1 MDDLIS
7 VGALHAL
14 VYCERLFFLEEVERI
29 RVADAAVFSGR
40 RLHTELQR
48 NMEDE
53 EVERLSFAS
62 THLGI
67 RGAVDVLKR
76 RDGTLLPYEHKRGRS
91 AGQKGAREPWPSD
104 RIQLG
109 AYAMLVEERTGE
121 PVREGRI
128 RYHADNVTLR
138 LPVDD
143 QLRADVSRAV
153 ARAQVLRTSTDRPP
167 ITDNDRLCA
176 RCSLAPVCLPEEA
189 RLAANPQ
196 TRPACYLPQHPR
208 GTTIH
213 VSSNHARVGRKG
225 GELVIRVRDEP
236 DRVIPINDVASV
248 VLHGFAQMST
258 QALRLCAMREVNVH
272 WMTQAG
278 GLVGS
283 LAPTTTTAQRHIRQF
298 EALSHEGMRLM
309 LAKRLVQ
316 AKIEHQ
322 LRFVLRATRG
332 DARADAVVKS
342 VATMRAMLRKA
353 AHATA
358 STDLLGFEGNAAAA
372 YFRALPLLVADAIEP
387 ELRPTGR
394 SRLPPRDPFNALLSY
409 GYGMLYREVL
419 SAIVAVGLHPG
430 FGFYHRPRSAAH
442 TLALD
447 LMELLRVVIVD
458 MAVIA
463 AVNRRTFDP
472 RDDFQSIP
480 GGILL
485 TSAGRTKL
493 IEVIERR
500 KHDVWRHSATG
511 HSLSYARI
519 IELETRLL
527 EKEWCGEPGL
537 FAKFRIR

>member
-7 VGALHAL
+7 VAALHAL

-29 RVADAAVFSGR
+29 RVADAAVFAGR

-48 NMEDE
+48 TMDDE

-62 THLGI
+62 AHLGI

-76 RDGTLLPYEHKRGRS
+76 RDGTILPYEHKRGRS

-109 AYAMLVEERTGE
+109 AYAMLVEEGTGE

-153 ARAQVLRTSTDRPP
+153 ARARVLRTSTDRPP

-208 GTTIH
+208 GTTVH
-213 VSSNHARVGRKG
+213 VSSNQARVGRKG
-225 GELVIRVRDEP
+225 GQLVICVRDEP

-332 DARADAVVKS
+332 ERRADAVVTS
-342 VATMRAMLRKA
+342 VGAMRAMLRKA
-353 AHATA
+353 AHAQANTE
-358 STDLLGFEGNAAAA
+358 LLGFEGNAAAA
-372 YFRALPLLVADAIEP
+372 YFRALPLLVADVVEP

-394 SRLPPRDPFNALLSY
+394 SRLPPKDAFNALLSY

-419 SAIVAVGLHPG
+419 SAIVGVGLHPG

-447 LMELLRVVIVD
+447 VMELLRVVIVD

-472 RDDFQSIP
+472 RSDFQPVP

-485 TSAGRTKL
+485 TTAGRNKV
-493 IEVIERR
+493 IELVERR